1 MEHISRGVE
10 DSSAENN
17 INLAGPD
24 EEVSEEKNIVLISG
38 PETVVFVIFWQR
50 MWLPLPFSK
59 KKKFCLRPK

>member
-38 PETVVFVIFWQR
+38 PETVVFVTG
-50 MWLPLPFSK
+50 LAVL
-59 KKKFCLRPK
+59 